1 MARGAKENEGSRGG
15 GGGWGVGEVVGG
27 NEQRSVSE
35 NNGLDTFYQREST
48 LGFVL

>member
-1 MARGAKENEGSRGG
+1 MAMGAKDNEGTPGG
-15 GGGWGVGEVVGG
+15 GGGEVVGE
-27 NEQRSVSE
+27 NEQRSGPE